1 MMKSTKEILI
11 ERGYPE
17 SAAMVTSSNLS
28 KLTGRFLRAIDRWLV
43 DETESDLDSHGYS
56 SKELMA
62 RFKGMTYP
70 AAVLTLDW
78 LEREPEKA
86 KRTIEQGI
94 R

>member
-1 MMKSTKEILI
+1 MKNIKEILI

-17 SAAMVTSSNLS
+17 DAAIITSNNLS
-28 KLTGRFLRAIDRWLV
+28 KLTGRFQVAIDKWL
-43 DETESDLDSHGYS
+43 SDGMEYNIESHGYS
-56 SKELMA
+56 AQGLMS

-70 AAVLTLDW
+70 AALLTLDW

-86 KRTIEQGI
+86 KTTIERGI

>member
-1 MMKSTKEILI
+1 MKGTKEILI

-17 SAAMVTSSNLS
+17 SAAIATSKNLS
-28 KLTGRFLRAIDRWLV
+28 KLSGRFRLAIDKWLS
-43 DETESDLDSHGYS
+43 EESESEIESQGYT
-56 SKELMA
+56 SKGLMA
-62 RFKGMTYP
+62 RFQGMTYP
-70 AAVLTLDW
+70 GAILTLDW

>member
-1 MMKSTKEILI
+1 MKSIEEILI

-17 SAAMVTSSNLS
+17 SAAIATSTNLS
-28 KLTGRFLRAIDRWLV
+28 KLSGRFRIAIDKWLSEGV
-43 DETESDLDSHGYS
+43 ESKIESQGYS
-56 SKELMA
+56 SKGLMA
-62 RFKGMTYP
+62 KFKGMTYP

>member
-1 MMKSTKEILI
+1 MMKSIKEILI

-17 SAAMVTSSNLS
+17 AAAIATSNNLS
-28 KLTGRFLRAIDRWLV
+28 KLTGRFQEALHKWLS
-43 DETESDLDSHGYS
+43 DGLESDIESHGYS
-56 SKELMA
+56 SNGLMS

-70 AAVLTLDW
+70 AALLTLDW

-86 KRTIEQGI
+86 KKTIEQGI

>member
-1 MMKSTKEILI
+1 MMKSIKEILI

-17 SAAMVTSSNLS
+17 SAAIATSSNLS
-28 KLTGRFLRAIDRWLV
+28 RLTGRFQTAIERWLA
-43 DETESDLDSHGYS
+43 DETETDLDSHGYS

-70 AAVLTLDW
+70 ATVLTLDW
-78 LEREPEKA
+78 LERDPEKVI
-86 KRTIEQGI
+86 RTIEQGI